1 MDFLNR
7 HSCCCPVRPPQ
18 LALAGLRRGSSPP
31 AAEPACAGLHAASA
45 PPAGSSLGHG
55 HVSYGRHWR
64 ARGALL
70 PGPLMALLQRSSAQ
84 MGLWELPRCCQPHLQ
99 DATYVIYLRTTY
111 LAML

>member
-18 LALAGLRRGSSPP
+18 LALAGLRRRWSPP

-45 PPAGSSLGHG
+45 PLAGSSLGHG
-55 HVSYGRHWR
+55 HVSYGWHWR
-64 ARGALL
+64 APGALL

-84 MGLWELPRCCQPHLQ
+84 MDLWERPRGCQPHLQ
-99 DATYVIYLRTTY
+99 NAPYVTYLRTTH
-111 LAML
+111 LAMV